1 MTTILNAVPA
11 TGLRTRYVQT
21 ADDAT
26 VNSVYEPLTF
36 TFEYLTALS
45 LLCGV
50 IALVGLLLYLE
61 SRSPGHRRA
70 FVMLRRMGMR
80 TGGHWRA
87 VLWELGTPLVIG
99 LVTGLGAS
107 SITAYVLRHNFD
119 VDPSLPPGGLLALPV
134 AAMIGITVAVVVV
147 TFAASGYAQLRIV
160 RTNPSE
166 ILRDAG

>member
-1 MTTILNAVPA
+1 
-11 TGLRTRYVQT
+11 
-21 ADDAT
+21 

-50 IALVGLLLYLE
+50 IAIVGLLLYLE

-80 TGGHWRA
+80 AGSHWQA
-87 VLWELGTPLVIG
+87 IGWELGTPLVIG
-99 LVTGLGAS
+99 LVTGLGAA
-107 SITAYVLRHNFD
+107 SIAAYSLRHNLD
-119 VDPSLPPGGLLALPV
+119 VDPSLPPSGLLTLPV
-134 AAMIGITVAVVVV
+134 AAMIGIAVAVIVV
-147 TFAASGYAQLRIV
+147 TVAASGYAQIRVV

-166 ILRDAG
+166 ILRDTT